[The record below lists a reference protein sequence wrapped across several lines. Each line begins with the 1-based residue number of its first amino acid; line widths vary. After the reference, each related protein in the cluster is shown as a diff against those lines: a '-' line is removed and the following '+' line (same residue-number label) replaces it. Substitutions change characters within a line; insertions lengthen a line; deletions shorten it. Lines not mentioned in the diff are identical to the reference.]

1 MVVCKRLNHMKKNLN
16 VYLILATIFIS
27 CSNLNPN
34 EYQVKSTKENIKC
47 YNKLIQE
54 INLSENLR
62 NKITEIK
69 YSKIRGKFDPIKVN
83 QDYRLINLNEIKNI
97 LPFQWKN
104 DCFKKLVENR
114 DFRGLRFI
122 DKDSIIIEID
132 KFERKTLSERYSRY
146 RTIEIHRI
154 IIAKKEIK
162 NQSYKFGSEKR
173 KFVENLENGWIYEI
187 TQMAK

>member
-1 MVVCKRLNHMKKNLN
+1 MKKRI
-16 VYLILATIFIS
+16 YLILATISIS
-27 CSNLNPN
+27 CSNLSPN
-34 EYQVKSTKENIKC
+34 EFQVKSTKQNIEC
-47 YNKLIQE
+47 YKRLIEE

-97 LPFQWKN
+97 LPIEWKN

-132 KFERKTLSERYSRY
+132 KFDRKTLSERYSRNG
-146 RTIEIHRI
+146 TIELHRI
-154 IIAKKEIK
+154 IIAKEGIR

-173 KFVENLENGWIYEI
+173 KFIENFENGWIYEI